1 MGPYILLLE
10 HSMLTEER
18 EKIEQKF
25 KGKKH
30 VFPGQLENE
39 KVIFFARKHPL
50 SFAGMALIAL
60 LMLLL
65 PIAGIFIY
73 GISKIPSTGFAAQII
88 IAIIGAYILF
98 ALGFFLVAW
107 ISFYYDVIIVTNH
120 RVIEINQE
128 ALFFRK
134 ISEANLADVEDV
146 NAEIKGILPTF
157 FHYGTVFIQTAGTAE
172 NFEFQFLPKPYK
184 IAKLVSDLHQQSIE
198 ELEHEEAEEIG
209 KSIAR
214 RRREEEASQKDIE
227 IAAQKQTP
235 HGKNHSEIYPQGETP
250 KRQGDETLNYQES
263 TGWKEMDN
271 YQPVKENK
279 PQPPPPKPKEEPKP
293 EPKKEDDNSINHD
306 DLKKG
311 GEADF

>member
-1 MGPYILLLE
+1 
-10 HSMLTEER
+10 MLKDER
-18 EKIEQKF
+18 EKIERRF
-25 KGKKH
+25 KEKRNI
-30 VFPGQLENE
+30 FPGQLERE
-39 KVIFFARKHPL
+39 KIVFFARKHPL

-60 LMLLL
+60 GMLVL
-65 PIAGIFIY
+65 PIVGVYIY
-73 GISKIPSTGFAAQII
+73 GITQISLSGFSAQIFV
-88 IAIIGAYILF
+88 AIIGAYTLF
-98 ALGFFLVAW
+98 VMGFFLVAW
-107 ISFYYDVIIVTNH
+107 ISFYYDVIIITDF
-120 RVIEINQE
+120 RVVEINQE

-146 NAEIKGILPTF
+146 NAEIKGVLPTF

-184 IAKLVSDLHQQSIE
+184 IAKLVSDLHHQSIE
-198 ELEHEEAEEIG
+198 ELGREEAEEIG

-214 RRREEEASQKDIE
+214 RRQGEEASQEDG
-227 IAAQKQTP
+227 IAAQKQAP

-250 KRQGDETLNYQES
+250 KRQEDETSNYQES

-271 YQPVKENK
+271 DQPAKENK
-279 PQPPPPKPKEEPKP
+279 LQPSPPKPKEEPRP

-311 GEADF
+311 GEAEF